1 MVPSPGPLTESPS
14 VPRPQVCVAAWGRT
28 WAPLWGCPQ
37 AHPPGLLPSL
47 GASRA
52 PQGHERLAAGPL
64 PATGPNLCPLY
75 PQVGAGTGED
85 QPSSGSPAFGLRGLA
100 FPFPSHPTALPA
112 VPPASEAQPLPRHPV
127 GISLLRSPSS
137 RPPLPG
143 RTQAGPALV
152 SAHEAS
158 RCSPAAET
166 SSPSTPLVVLDCTP
180 LSRAGNG
187 GASAGAE
194 NENPSLTAT
203 LSWPPPSAGGG
214 RAQGHVPAG
223 VRVTRAGATLR
234 DPGSSEGEKRGRSE
248 SCVAVGALKVK
259 NLQ

>member
-52 PQGHERLAAGPL
+52 PQGHERLQAFLAAGPL

-127 GISLLRSPSS
+127 ASPSS
-137 RPPLPG
+137 DPLLAAAPSRAHAGRPGPGQRSRSLPLLASRRDLQPLDSLGCFGLYPAVPG
-143 RTQAGPALV
+143 RKW
-152 SAHEAS
+152 
-158 RCSPAAET
+158 
-166 SSPSTPLVVLDCTP
+166 
-180 LSRAGNG
+180 G
-187 GASAGAE
+187 G
-194 NENPSLTAT
+194 
-203 LSWPPPSAGGG
+203 
-214 RAQGHVPAG
+214 
-223 VRVTRAGATLR
+223 
-234 DPGSSEGEKRGRSE
+234 KCRGRE
-248 SCVAVGALKVK
+248 
-259 NLQ
+259 